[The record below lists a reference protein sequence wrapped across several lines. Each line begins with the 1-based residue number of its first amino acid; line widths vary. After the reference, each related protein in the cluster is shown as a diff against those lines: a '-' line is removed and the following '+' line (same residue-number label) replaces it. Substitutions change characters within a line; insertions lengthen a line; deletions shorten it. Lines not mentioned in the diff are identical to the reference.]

1 MRTRQQ
7 WFNSLWGGGGGNG
20 GGGGG
25 GGGSGGGG
33 GTTTTT
39 TTTTLEVQSLP
50 QSSGMDVAAYP
61 VYDIK
66 DIWHIWERL
75 KEYILF
81 RNPEGNVMTDG
92 RVLLKKE
99 SMTMVTWLLGQERV

>member
-1 MRTRQQ
+1 
-7 WFNSLWGGGGGNG
+7 
-20 GGGGG
+20 
-25 GGGSGGGG
+25 
-33 GTTTTT
+33 
-39 TTTTLEVQSLP
+39 
-50 QSSGMDVAAYP
+50 MDVAAYP

-99 SMTMVTWLLGQERV
+99 SMTMVT